1 MSEDLTQ
8 KLPKSD
14 SEMLTLILT
23 TTQNLERRFDHLEE
37 RIGNLEVRI
46 GKLEIRVEQIDTRLI
61 SLEQKVEER
70 LYDTRP
76 IWHKVVADIAQLQTG
91 QQRLEESQ
99 QAQRVLLIELSSMVR
114 DVNRDQIVIN
124 DVIRRIQLD
133 FHNFDERL
141 HRFLLKH
148 DKQNSST

>member
-14 SEMLTLILT
+14 SETLHLILT
-23 TTQNLERRFDHLEE
+23 STQNLEARF
-37 RIGNLEVRI
+37 
-46 GKLEIRVEQIDTRLI
+46 GKLESRVEDIDSRLGG
-61 SLEQKVEER
+61 LEQKVEER

-76 IWHKVVADIAQLQTG
+76 IWQKVVADIAELQAG
-91 QQRLEESQ
+91 QQRLEEGQ
-99 QAQRVLLIELSSMVR
+99 QATRLLLVELSSTVR
-114 DVNRDQIVIN
+114 EVNRDQIVMN

-141 HRFLLKH
+141 HRYLLNRNQ
-148 DKQNSST
+148 QNSST

>member
-14 SEMLTLILT
+14 NEMLNLILT
-23 TTQNLERRFDHLEE
+23 TTQNLAGRFDHLEARLE
-37 RIGNLEVRI
+37 NLE
-46 GKLEIRVEQIDTRLI
+46 K
-61 SLEQKVEER
+61 KVEDR

-76 IWHKVVADIAQLQTG
+76 IWHKVVADIAHLQNGQDTLATKIGELQTNITGLQTG
-91 QQRLEESQ
+91 QQGLRS
-99 QAQRVLLIELSSMVR
+99 LIFELSSTVR
-114 DVNRDQIVIN
+114 EVNRDQIVMN

-141 HRFLLKH
+141 HRFLLNH
-148 DKQNSST
+148 DKRNSST

>member
-14 SEMLTLILT
+14 SEKLHLILT
-23 TTQNLERRFDHLEE
+23 STQNLEARF
-37 RIGNLEVRI
+37 
-46 GKLEIRVEQIDTRLI
+46 GKLESRVQDIDSRLGG
-61 SLEQKVEER
+61 LEQKLEER

-76 IWHKVVADIAQLQTG
+76 IWQKVVADIGQLQTG
-91 QQRLEESQ
+91 QQRLEEGQ
-99 QAQRVLLIELSSMVR
+99 QRLEEGQQSTRLLLVELSGMVR
-114 DVNRDQIVIN
+114 EVNRDQIVMN

-141 HRFLLKH
+141 HRYLLNHKQ
-148 DKQNSST
+148 QNSST